1 MGFDIATLGFYHA
14 SMSAEKN
21 DPKHT
26 VPVLR
31 HAVRVLE
38 VIAREGATM
47 TSPQIAKAL
56 GISRSS
62 CYRIL
67 QTFCAFDWIQPME
80 GGGFSIS
87 FGLLPTVRPLL
98 TWERLARDAQG
109 SIERLAQ
116 ETQLGAKLSVRQSG
130 YQVTIAR
137 AESPKPIAP
146 VGRVGTRFPIFWG
159 SSGAALLSSLPAVEL
174 ERLVNRANP
183 SVWTDGHTIDVVAA
197 RAADCA
203 KSGVCVR
210 KDADLCTVSAPL
222 KNRSG
227 RVLAAL
233 TIIGLPGDFT
243 DENVKRYK
251 TAVQKSA
258 KDVSAVLT
266 DFPDLEQE

>member
-1 MGFDIATLGFYHA
+1 MPP
-14 SMSAEKN
+14 EKKEL
-21 DPKHT
+21 KHT

-31 HAVRVLE
+31 NAVRVLE
-38 VIAREGATM
+38 MVAREGAKM

-67 QTFCAFDWIQPME
+67 QTFCACDWIQPIE
-80 GGGFSIS
+80 GGGYAIS

-98 TWERLARDAQG
+98 TWERLARDAQ
-109 SIERLAQ
+109 SIIERLAQ
-116 ETQLGAKLSVRQSG
+116 ETQLGVKISIRQG
-130 YQVTIAR
+130 GFQVTIAR
-137 AESPKPIAP
+137 AESPRPIAP

-159 SSGAALLSSLPAVEL
+159 SSGAALLSALPAAEL
-174 ERLVNRANP
+174 RRLIDRARP
-183 SVWTDGHTIDVVAA
+183 DVWTDGHSIEVVTA

-203 KSGVCVR
+203 KSGLCVR
-210 KDADLCTVSAPL
+210 KDQDLCTVSAPL

-227 RVLAAL
+227 RALAAL
-233 TIIGLPGDFT
+233 TLIGLPGDFT

-258 KDVSAVLT
+258 REVSAVLA
-266 DFPDLEQE
+266 DYPDLEQDMECAAPAAL